1 MSTQCCTFIQSEN
14 ALTHHPSSNAKYEI
28 LFHNSMALT
37 NLIFYR
43 GFLILPKSHFD
54 WLRTIIKAFD
64 WFKRTSMKA
73 IDWTQAARNLA

>member
-1 MSTQCCTFIQSEN
+1 
-14 ALTHHPSSNAKYEI
+14 
-28 LFHNSMALT
+28 MALT